1 MIPAGHVPIWVRLY
15 RLGFGVLDLI
25 AMAWQFFNGSA
36 GDPFRQT
43 NFFSFFTIQSNLI
56 AAVVLLIG
64 AWGLPFVERPTWTWD
79 LVRGAAA
86 IYLTLTF
93 VVFALLLSDITDE
106 LQTTIPWVNAVVHQI
121 VPVVMI
127 LDFLIVPLA
136 HRISFRQSLVSIVYP
151 LLWLAYTLIRAQI
164 VGWYPYPFLN
174 PAESGGWLGV
184 VAICVVILIGFVAA
198 CWLMT
203 AVGCI
208 LTERT
213 RARAIP
219 T

>member
-1 MIPAGHVPIWVRLY
+1 
-15 RLGFGVLDLI
+15 
-25 AMAWQFFNGSA
+25 MAWQFFNGSA

-64 AWGLPFVERPTWTWD
+64 ASGLPFVERPTGTWD

-136 HRISFRQSLVSIVYP
+136 HRISFRQSLVWIVYP

-184 VAICVVILIGFVAA
+184 AAICVVILIGFVAA

-203 AVGCI
+203 AVGRA
-208 LTERT
+208 LTDSAAR
-213 RARAIP
+213 RASPLSPSR
-219 T
+219 